1 MKRAPQILVLIV
13 IAICAVFFACS
24 GDNDGNAT
32 TSSSSNGGSEC
43 DSGSCGTDDSSNSNN
58 NNNPGDFNSSSSFD
72 DSGEPGDSSDSGN
85 SDESSS
91 SENTNT
97 ESSSSSSANGA
108 ANNSSS
114 SQGQNSSNSS
124 SSSLRTF
131 SSSSSHTPSVDD
143 PGANCNYQPIWC
155 GGMSFSQVKTA
166 TMDEADVGA
175 TDKGQD
181 RPNCIYATVITQIG
195 NESAGISINGKQFAS
210 GSASRCGGGE
220 WGDATAC
227 ATKFSSVAKVDGG
240 YYIYIPEWA
249 GQKFQT
255 TGGQPSCPS
264 TPTPGTSSS
273 SKASSSSA
281 ANSNTGTCVEPMN
294 GLPPNGTKSCIIV
307 NNKCYTCNPDRG
319 NECSQGWIWQGGN
332 VSDQYWYK
340 EVSCS
345 ENNGGNP
352 TYNLTC
358 TGLASTGIAG
368 STITQPTVK
377 CNGDNATANF
387 ASAPTWNSPTTGT
400 YNVSA
405 TANCGGNKTV
415 SCGTIVISAA
425 PSTDQLTC
433 TGLAQTGIAGTAVT
447 QPTVKCGNSTVSNP
461 TFTGGPTWNNPTANT
476 YTVSANATGA
486 CTQAASCGTIKIS
499 PKLTCGN
506 PSPQT
511 VTAGIAVT
519 APTVQC
525 GNTTIA
531 TANVSWSGAPD
542 YWSGPASGTYNNIKA
557 TVNSG
562 DCSGQTANCG
572 TLTVG
577 NKLTCGNIAQS
588 ITTGQTPTKPSVTCG
603 STAVTNGITWN
614 PNSINSAITQAGT
627 ISNITAT
634 ASCDG
639 SNQTATCTGSIT
651 VTAQQTTP
659 SSSSGGGNG
668 NPSYTPTT
676 PGNETAKTTQYWD
689 ACKPSC
695 GWSGK
700 PGVRASSCNITGG
713 GKGKN
718 DERSACDSGGNSFTC
733 MDQAPWKVGNVSFGY
748 AAIPM
753 GQCGDCYQLDFPNGH
768 VMVVMNSNT
777 GNLNEGAKF
786 DIMIPGGGAGD
797 FDALTRQVQ
806 NSGVS
811 NPDMGSRYGGFRL
824 ACNNS
829 ASCVKQKC
837 DATFKNLPDL
847 RAGCNWYADNLGT
860 SAQSFDNPTVKYKK
874 VTCPSELTSKY

>member
-1 MKRAPQILVLIV
+1 MKRMPEILLFIV
-13 IAICAVFFACS
+13 FAICTIFFACS
-24 GDNDGNAT
+24 GDKNEEGNGDNSSSSINSNSGNDNDSSNSNDSND
-32 TSSSSNGGSEC
+32 SSSSNGS
-43 DSGSCGTDDSSNSNN
+43 DNSSNSN
-58 NNNPGDFNSSSSFD
+58 DSDNSSN
-72 DSGEPGDSSDSGN
+72 SGENSSDSRN
-85 SDESSS
+85 S
-91 SENTNT
+91 
-97 ESSSSSSANGA
+97 SSSSSSANGA
-108 ANNSSS
+108 TNNSSS

-124 SSSLRTF
+124 SSSSSRT
-131 SSSSSHTPSVDD
+131 SSSSSNTPSVDD
-143 PGANCNYQPIWC
+143 PGANCSYQPIWC

-166 TMDEADVGA
+166 NMNETDVGA

-181 RPNCIYATVITQIG
+181 RPNCIYATVITEIG
-195 NESAGISINGKQFAS
+195 NESAGISINGKQFAN

-227 ATKFSSVAKVDGG
+227 ATKFASIAKVDGG
-240 YYIYIPEWA
+240 YYIYVPEWA
-249 GQKFQT
+249 GQNFKT
-255 TGGQPSCPS
+255 TGG
-264 TPTPGTSSS
+264 TPACANTPINP
-273 SKASSSSA
+273 ASSSSTAYSSSA
-281 ANSNTGTCVEPMN
+281 ASGNTGTCVEPMKEPV
-294 GLPPNGTKSCIIV
+294 LPPNGTKSCIKV
-307 NNKCYTCNPDRG
+307 GTKCYTCNPDRG
-319 NECSQGWIWQGGN
+319 NDCSQGWIWQGGN
-332 VSDQYWYK
+332 VNDQYWYK

-345 ENNGGNP
+345 ESGSGNP

-358 TGLASTGIAG
+358 AGLASTGIAG
-368 STITQPTVK
+368 NAITQPTVK
-377 CNGDNATANF
+377 CNGDNATATF
-387 ASAPTWNSPTTGT
+387 ASAPTWNNPTTGT

-433 TGLAQTGIAGTAVT
+433 TGLAQTGIAGNAIT
-447 QPTVKCGNSTVSNP
+447 QPTVKCGNTTISNP
-461 TFTGGPTWNNPTANT
+461 IFTGGPTWNNPTANT

-499 PKLTCGN
+499 PKLSCGN

-511 VTAGIAVT
+511 VTAGNAVT

-525 GNTTIA
+525 GTTTIA

-542 YWSGPASGTYNNIKA
+542 YWSGPASGTYDKIKA

-562 DCSGQTANCG
+562 DCSGQTATCG

-603 STAVTNGITWN
+603 STAVTSGITWN
-614 PNSINSAITQAGT
+614 PSSINSAITTAQI

-634 ASCDG
+634 ASCGG

-659 SSSSGGGNG
+659 SSSSGGGG
-668 NPSYTPTT
+668 GPSYTPTT

-713 GKGKN
+713 GKAKN
-718 DERSACDSGGNSFTC
+718 DERSACDNGGNSFTC

-847 RAGCNWYADNLGT
+847 RAGCNWYADNLGNN
-860 SAQSFDNPTVKYKK
+860 AQSFDNPTVKYKK